1 MTDINIIA
9 DARLTASSFL
19 DSRFHPYYGRLNETR
34 GWGAWCPQN
43 EYYRKEYLQVDMG
56 EVHFVCAVA
65 TQGLRGYSAWTL
77 SYKLKLSA
85 DGITWNTYK
94 ETNIGKVWREL

>member
-1 MTDINIIA
+1 
-9 DARLTASSFL
+9 
-19 DSRFHPYYGRLNETR
+19 
-34 GWGAWCPQN
+34 
-43 EYYRKEYLQVDMG
+43 MG

-65 TQGLRGYSAWTL
+65 TQGLRRYSAWTL

>member
-1 MTDINIIA
+1 
-9 DARLTASSFL
+9 
-19 DSRFHPYYGRLNETR
+19 
-34 GWGAWCPQN
+34 
-43 EYYRKEYLQVDMG
+43 MG

-65 TQGLRGYSAWTL
+65 TQGLRGYSAWTI